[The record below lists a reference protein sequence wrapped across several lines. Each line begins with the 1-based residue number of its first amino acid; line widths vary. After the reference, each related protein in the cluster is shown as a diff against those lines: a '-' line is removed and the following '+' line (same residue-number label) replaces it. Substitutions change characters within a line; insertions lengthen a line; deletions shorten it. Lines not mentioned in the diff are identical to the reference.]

1 MNIREI
7 LWSLVVGTILGLL
20 VVFIMLNMLLGCD
33 SWSNP
38 NCLTPKQFMEIV
50 F

>member
-1 MNIREI
+1 MSVREVI
-7 LWSLVVGTILGLL
+7 EALIIAFLLGLL
-20 VVFIMLNMLLGCD
+20 VTFILLNIFLGCD

-38 NCLTPKQFMEIV
+38 NCLTPKQFMEVV